1 MTPRVISS
9 GAGMISRQCQ
19 KLQIPEKSWGRSE
32 SQGSSNLE
40 QKVKPGRTCGSW
52 GLLRSHRVLNMYICS
67 PPPRT
72 AECFSEGHFAVK
84 FQGSSEKSW
93 ALSSGLCCFD
103 LQNYLSVALANLGI
117 WQRLLGPSRCLKSE
131 EWFLL
136 ISTKDLSGPKDSAGL
151 KTSTHI
157 WGFFAA
163 GNSCF
168 WRLAFLQHLS
178 YPSLTWLVKRVGTC
192 WQSRSLWKISNIG

>member
-1 MTPRVISS
+1 
-9 GAGMISRQCQ
+9 MIPRQCQ

-67 PPPRT
+67 PPPKT

-117 WQRLLGPSRCLKSE
+117 WQRLLGPSRWLKSE

-151 KTSTHI
+151 KPPHTFEASLLLQIAAFGGWPSSSTFLILH
-157 WGFFAA
+157 WHDWLRELAHVGRVAA
-163 GNSCF
+163 
-168 WRLAFLQHLS
+168 RE
-178 YPSLTWLVKRVGTC
+178 
-192 WQSRSLWKISNIG
+192 RSQTLDNHA